1 MSSAMYALFIDMDV
15 ARAEEGNGEIC
26 RERIF
31 IP

>member
-1 MSSAMYALFIDMDV
+1 MYALFIDMDV
-15 ARAEEGNGEIC
+15 VRVEDGNAEIC